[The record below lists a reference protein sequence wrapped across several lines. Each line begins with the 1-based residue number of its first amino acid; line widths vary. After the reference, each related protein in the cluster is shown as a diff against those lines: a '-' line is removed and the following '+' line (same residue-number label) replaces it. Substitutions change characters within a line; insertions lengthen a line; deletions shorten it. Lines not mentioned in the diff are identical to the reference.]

1 MTNGKLLGI
10 DHGIKRIG
18 VAVCDEKRLIARELT
33 IIKRKSKKEDFDK
46 INRIAAEEKVAGII
60 IGVPLSYDVAP
71 GVHTQADTVRLW
83 VERFSA
89 TSGLPILLWDE
100 QFSSEDA
107 RELAKLKRRKA
118 TDHIDDLAARI
129 ILQSYLDALRD
140 GLI

>member
-10 DHGIKRIG
+10 DHGMKRIG
-18 VAVCDEKRLIARELT
+18 VAVCDASRLVARELT
-33 IIKRKSKKEDFDK
+33 IIKRKSKKEDFDE
-46 INRIAAEEKVAGII
+46 INRIAAEENVVGII

-83 VERFSA
+83 AERFSA
-89 TSGLPILLWDE
+89 TTDLPILLWDE

-107 RELAKLKRRKA
+107 KELAKLKRRKN

-129 ILQSYLDALRD
+129 ILQSYIDALRD
-140 GLI
+140 GLA